1 MHTHEVLTSNIIDS
15 NSLKEYFAN
24 DKGILIQ
31 LIGVYLSDTAPRI
44 TILEES
50 ITTIKY
56 ESVKNICNFLKSY
69 FELMDL
75 KYLDEIAELEEQDQK
90 KEVKKL

>member
-1 MHTHEVLTSNIIDS
+1 MIN
-15 NSLKEYFAN
+15 N
-24 DKGILIQ
+24 KGFLIQ
-31 LIGVYLSDTAPRI
+31 LIGVYLSDTTPRI

-50 ITTIKY
+50 ITTVKY

-75 KYLDEIAELEEQDQK
+75 KYLDEIAELEKQDQK

>member
-1 MHTHEVLTSNIIDS
+1 
-15 NSLKEYFAN
+15 
-24 DKGILIQ
+24 
-31 LIGVYLSDTAPRI
+31 
-44 TILEES
+44 
-50 ITTIKY
+50 
-56 ESVKNICNFLKSY
+56 VKNICNFLKSY

>member
-24 DKGILIQ
+24 DKVILIQ

-50 ITTIKY
+50 ITTIK
-56 ESVKNICNFLKSY
+56 
-69 FELMDL
+69 
-75 KYLDEIAELEEQDQK
+75 
-90 KEVKKL
+90 

>member
-31 LIGVYLSDTAPRI
+31 LTGVYLSDTAPRI

-56 ESVKNICNFLKSY
+56 ESVKNICNFLK
-69 FELMDL
+69 
-75 KYLDEIAELEEQDQK
+75 
-90 KEVKKL
+90 